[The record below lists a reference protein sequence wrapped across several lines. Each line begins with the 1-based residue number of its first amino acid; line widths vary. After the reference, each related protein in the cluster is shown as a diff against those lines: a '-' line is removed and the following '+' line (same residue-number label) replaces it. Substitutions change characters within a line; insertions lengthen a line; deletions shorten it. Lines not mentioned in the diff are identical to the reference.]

1 MRINP
6 KMFFVPGDDQPFET
20 QEFDG
25 RKIELFYMND
35 YDAILADQINKGKFT
50 VWSSNDGFNY
60 RLFLEKG
67 CYETVKELY
76 TAQINKIWVDF
87 WDKTEKIS
95 NKFTRRGMI
104 PIGAISI
111 ILCLASGLFG
121 EYGQYISIGGLVLAF
136 VAMLLVNKSMK
147 SKILLTNKES
157 RDLIIKTIGEN
168 KFNKLL
174 DAQKEYMDAYY
185 ESLYQEDEE
194 IEVEETKEIEKT
206 EE

>member
-1 MRINP
+1 
-6 KMFFVPGDDQPFET
+6 
-20 QEFDG
+20 
-25 RKIELFYMND
+25 
-35 YDAILADQINKGKFT
+35 
-50 VWSSNDGFNY
+50 
-60 RLFLEKG
+60 
-67 CYETVKELY
+67 
-76 TAQINKIWVDF
+76 
-87 WDKTEKIS
+87 
-95 NKFTRRGMI
+95 MI

-194 IEVEETKEIEKT
+194 TEVEETKETEKT